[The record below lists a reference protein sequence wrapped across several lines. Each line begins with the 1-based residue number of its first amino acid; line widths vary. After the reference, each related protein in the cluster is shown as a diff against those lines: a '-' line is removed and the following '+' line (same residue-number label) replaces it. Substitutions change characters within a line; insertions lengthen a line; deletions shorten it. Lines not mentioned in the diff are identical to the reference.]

1 MAAEVPVAVYPAMLV
16 GTMVGSFVGMGLDV
30 ALGSRSLWSLLACSV
45 VLEALVGAR
54 YAAARMGEPLT
65 PVQRRRLSIHY
76 SLALVSLSLP
86 TWVWLTSSR
95 VGRLELP
102 SVSLLEAG
110 LAVLGVVA
118 GTAARYG
125 LMGLFS
131 PAPSRRPA

>member
-16 GTMVGSFVGMGLDV
+16 GTLAGQFVGVGLDV
-30 ALGSRSLWSLLACSV
+30 ALGTRSVWAPLVCSV

-54 YAAARMGEPLT
+54 YAAARAGEPLT
-65 PVQRRRLSIHY
+65 PVQRRRLSVHY
-76 SLALVSLSLP
+76 SLALVALSLP

-95 VGRLELP
+95 VGRVELP
-102 SVSLLEAG
+102 SVSLLEVALAL
-110 LAVLGVVA
+110 LAVVV

-131 PAPSRRPA
+131 PGPSRRPA

>member
-1 MAAEVPVAVYPAMLV
+1 MLV
-16 GTMVGSFVGMGLDV
+16 GTMAGQFVGLGLDV
-30 ALGSRSLWSLLACSV
+30 AIGTRSVWAPLACSV
-45 VLEALVGAR
+45 VLEALIGAR
-54 YAAARMGEPLT
+54 YVAARASGPLT
-65 PVQRRRLSIHY
+65 PVQRRRLSVNY
-76 SLALVSLSLP
+76 SLALVALSLP

-102 SVSLLEAG
+102 SVSLLEAALAL
-110 LAVLGVVA
+110 LAVVV